1 MGFFCL
7 VQNTMEGSRS
17 VKNAKEIEQ
26 LLRDY
31 PAALELYRTGRYKV
45 KLKNEADIERVIL
58 VEKRSNKN
66 APAPASK
73 PTESQQNKQTVSD
86 VTTTTAEKK
95 KEDSKKDRSRS
106 RTHSRDRV
114 APTAT
119 VPDNNALVQTT
130 TSSIHM
136 TSNTQPKVDNHR
148 TSSKER
154 DASVTSQ
161 SKQQQQEQEQTQRRS
176 HSRDSH
182 SKTSHS
188 KHKGKKNSRD
198 YQNALVPYVPNV
210 NPAANM
216 WQHARALQP
225 YYSNPLLSHQTNLY
239 MPSPYVS
246 QQYPGFQQP
255 YYYGQPPYP
264 PALVYQK

>member
-1 MGFFCL
+1 
-7 VQNTMEGSRS
+7 MEGSRS
-17 VKNAKEIEQ
+17 VKNPKEIEQ

-66 APAPASK
+66 TSSNAPK
-73 PTESQQNKQTVSD
+73 TNESQQNKLTVPD
-86 VTTTTAEKK
+86 VTSTADKK
-95 KEDSKKDRSRS
+95 KEDSKKEQSRS

-114 APTAT
+114 APTAS
-119 VPDNNALVQTT
+119 VPDNSALVQTT
-130 TSSIHM
+130 TSSIRM
-136 TSNTQPKVDNHR
+136 SSNTQPKVDNHR

-154 DASVTSQ
+154 DASITSQ
-161 SKQQQQEQEQTQRRS
+161 SNQQQQQQQQQEQTHRRS

-188 KHKGKKNSRD
+188 KQKGKKNSRD
-198 YQNALVPYVPNV
+198 YQNAIVPYVPNV
-210 NPAANM
+210 NPAGNM

-225 YYSNPLLSHQTNLY
+225 YYSNPLLAHQGPMSNLY
-239 MPSPYVS
+239 MGSPFVS
-246 QQYPGFQQP
+246 QPYPGFQQP
-255 YYYGQPPYP
+255 YYYGQPPFP
-264 PALVYQK
+264 PPLVYQK

>member
-1 MGFFCL
+1 
-7 VQNTMEGSRS
+7 MEGSRS
-17 VKNAKEIEQ
+17 VKNSKEIEQ

-66 APAPASK
+66 APAPPPK
-73 PTESQQNKQTVSD
+73 PTEPQQNKLTIPD
-86 VTTTTAEKK
+86 IMTAEDKK

-106 RTHSRDRV
+106 RTHSRDRI
-114 APTAT
+114 APTTTAS
-119 VPDNNALVQTT
+119 DNNALVQTT
-130 TSSIHM
+130 TSSIHV

-154 DASVTSQ
+154 DVSVTSP
-161 SKQQQQEQEQTQRRS
+161 SNQQQPQKEQTQRRS

-182 SKTSHS
+182 SKASHS
-188 KHKGKKNSRD
+188 KSRGKKNSRE

-210 NPAANM
+210 NPAGNM
-216 WQHARALQP
+216 WQHSRALQP
-225 YYSNPLLSHQTNLY
+225 YYSNPLLSHQPNLY

-255 YYYGQPPYP
+255 YYYGQPPFA
-264 PALVYQK
+264 PALMYQK